1 MQAGEINKLLKVR
14 PFESFR
20 MRMTDG
26 SSVVIRHPEQALVT
40 ARRMFIALPSK
51 QSTREPATLK
61 TDKPADDWMVLD
73 PIHVVSIE
81 PNGDHKPKTRSKK
94 PRQH

>member
-1 MQAGEINKLLKVR
+1 MQATEINKLLKVQ

-40 ARRMFIALPSK
+40 TRRMFIALPSK
-51 QSTREPATLK
+51 RTSRERATLK
-61 TDKPADDWMVLD
+61 TDKPADDWIVLD

-81 PNGDHKPKTRSKK
+81 PNGDHKQKSQTKK
-94 PRQH
+94 PRKR